1 MDQIN
6 RGNPAA
12 WDGLGAITAP
22 TLLSGGGP
30 QSHIP
35 QDKLAAVAARI
46 PHCDLVTIP
55 AGHHAHHAHP
65 AEFADA
71 VPGWLGA

>member
-6 RGNPAA
+6 MDNPAA
-12 WDGLGAITAP
+12 WDGLGVITAP

-35 QDKLAAVAARI
+35 QDKLAAVALASR
-46 PHCDLVTIP
+46 T
-55 AGHHAHHAHP
+55 AT
-65 AEFADA
+65 
-71 VPGWLGA
+71 